1 MNKLQRNKRTVIR
14 FRRWSRKA
22 YASFCSLGKCVTIG
36 CLSKGIA
43 DASLGKQSGGPVV
56 RAAVRS
62 NDSHESAEQDVRWCE
77 DGGGMSLNPC
87 EELLQVRAS
96 LSLQD
101 AGCGSWLCGRQL
113 LDKEQQRS
121 DRCVVCV
128 SFRPFY
134 ISRKC

>member
-36 CLSKGIA
+36 CLRKGIA
-43 DASLGKQSGGPVV
+43 DASLGKQSDGCVTGF
-56 RAAVRS
+56 AVRT
-62 NDSHESAEQDVRWCE
+62 NGKHELAEQDENLYEKR
-77 DGGGMSLNPC
+77 GGVALNPW
-87 EELLQVRAS
+87 EKLLQVHVS
-96 LSLQD
+96 LCLQD
-101 AGCGSWLCGRQL
+101 AACGGWLCGRQL

-121 DRCVVCV
+121 ERCTMRV

-134 ISRKC
+134 I

>member
-36 CLSKGIA
+36 CLKKGIA
-43 DASLGKQSGGPVV
+43 DASLRKQLGGSVIGFVANGK
-56 RAAVRS
+56 
-62 NDSHESAEQDVRWCE
+62 HELAEQDEKLWEERGAVALSPW
-77 DGGGMSLNPC
+77 
-87 EELLQVRAS
+87 EELLQVHVS
-96 LSLQD
+96 LCLQN
-101 AGCGSWLCGRQL
+101 AACGGRFGGRQS

-121 DRCVVCV
+121 ERCAMRV

-134 ISRKC
+134 ILRKC